1 MLATADTIVAIA
13 TPPGEGGVGIVRLSG
28 PRALE
33 VGRAL
38 VRPARRT
45 TWPSHRLIYGH
56 VVDGAC
62 GRRVDEV
69 LAVYMAAPH
78 TYTAEDVFEIHCHG
92 GPAPLGAVVELAL
105 RYGARPAGRGEFT
118 LRAFLNGRLDLSQAE
133 AVLDVISARTAE
145 GLQLAL
151 GDLRGDLTRRLQP
164 A

>member
-1 MLATADTIVAIA
+1 MAFMLATADTIVAIA

-45 TWPSHRLIYGH
+45 AWPSHRLIYGH
-56 VVDGAC
+56 VVDEAS

-92 GPAPLGAVVELAL
+92 GP
-105 RYGARPAGRGEFT
+105 RPPRAAGGP
-118 LRAFLNGRLDLSQAE
+118 
-133 AVLDVISARTAE
+133 
-145 GLQLAL
+145 AL
-151 GDLRGDLTRRLQP
+151 GHGERPPRPRLF
-164 A
+164 AL